1 MRLWKVI
8 LLFCSQIYFGKAAV
22 KVTNEAQWPSPRIVL
37 IGGTGVGKSTLA
49 RVLLTGKNTGADITP
64 FGPTDGCLESMADSG
79 GGSHTKETCPF
90 RNFLFNNSQ
99 DVLGDIS
106 PMEITVVDTPGFGA
120 ENKLERETIESLV
133 NVLKYEVK
141 FVHAFVLCFKQNDY
155 RLNAQVT

>member
-1 MRLWKVI
+1 MRLWNVI
-8 LLFCSQIYFGKAAV
+8 LLFCSQNYFGKAV
-22 KVTNEAQWPSPRIVL
+22 KVTNEQQWPSPRIVL
-37 IGGTGVGKSTLA
+37 IGGVGVGKSTLA

-64 FGPTDGCLESMADSG
+64 FGTTDGCLESMADSA

-120 ENKLERETIESLV
+120 TNELERDTIESLV
-133 NVLKYEVK
+133 NVLKFEVK
-141 FVHAFVLCFKQNDY
+141 FVHAFVILFKQSDY
-155 RLNAQVT
+155 RLNQQTT